1 MVRAMALVCL
11 PAWLLA
17 AATHAGPA
25 AAPPAP
31 EPSSAAEVGKAR
43 RALED
48 AMAELGSL
56 TSEGEAGAGGDAQL
70 AGCLVDKRDRGRE
83 VMELAT
89 GELLVI
95 QDGSSTEQQRRFAT
109 EKLDAL
115 AGRMEQLVEAARAC
129 SGNTGPEDDDDK
141 TRTEAD
147 EPTTV
152 PFADPTIVGT
162 GKPPGPVPPPVDQ
175 AGPPTVESPTG

>member
-1 MVRAMALVCL
+1 MALVCL

-25 AAPPAP
+25 APPAP
-31 EPSSAAEVGKAR
+31 EPTASAADVGKAR

-48 AMAELGSL
+48 AMTQLGSL
-56 TSEGEAGAGGDAQL
+56 TADAESNAGSDAQT
-70 AGCLVDKRDRGRE
+70 AGCLLDKRDRGRE

-89 GELLVI
+89 SELLVV
-95 QDGSSTEQQRRFAT
+95 QDASSTDQQRRFAT

-115 AGRMEQLVEAARAC
+115 AVRMEQLVEAARAC
-129 SGNTGPEDDDDK
+129 GGDVGPEDDDDK

-152 PFADPTIVGT
+152 PYADPTVG
-162 GKPPGPVPPPVDQ
+162 GGIPPVPPPVDD
-175 AGPPTVESPTG
+175 ARPPTVESPTG

>member
-1 MVRAMALVCL
+1 MALVCL

-25 AAPPAP
+25 APPAP
-31 EPSSAAEVGKAR
+31 PTATAGDVGKAR

-48 AMAELGSL
+48 AMTELGSL
-56 TSEGEAGAGGDAQL
+56 TAGAEANTGADAQM
-70 AGCLVDKRDRGRE
+70 AGCLMDKRDRGRE

-89 GELLVI
+89 SELLVV
-95 QDGSSTEQQRRFAT
+95 QDGSSTDQQRRFAT

-115 AGRMEQLVEAARAC
+115 AGRMEQLVEGARAC
-129 SGNTGPEDDDDK
+129 SGDGGPEDDDDK

-152 PFADPTIVGT
+152 PYADPTVIGT
-162 GKPPGPVPPPVDQ
+162 GTGPVPPPVDD
-175 AGPPTVESPTG
+175 GRPPSVESPTG